1 MSKKIRTK
9 GKISFTRYFQEFKD
23 GDKVS
28 IVREPAVKGSFPTRM
43 QGRTGTIKGKR
54 GKAYFVN
61 IKERKMEKNFL
72 IEPIHLKKMK
82 QIVKTEQK

>member
-1 MSKKIRTK
+1 MNKRIRTK
-9 GKISFTRYFQEFKD
+9 GKISFSRYFQEFKE
-23 GDKVS
+23 GDKVAV
-28 IVREPAVKGSFPTRM
+28 VREPAVKGSFPSRI

-72 IEPIHLKKMK
+72 IEPIHLKKID
-82 QIVKTEQK
+82 QIVKIEQK